1 MGDPGVPVMLALL
14 AVPVC
19 VLLFVVVLALMGGR
33 WTVPAPLPDPDL
45 DLDRD
50 LDLDLYRE
58 PVEELAPFGR
68 GYAPRPVEH
77 ARPALPA
84 GPAAPERAL
93 PAARPRAALP
103 PARPQYGAYSRDPY
117 ERPEEDDASSR
128 QAFPSGPYRHQ

>member
-1 MGDPGVPVMLALL
+1 VGDPGTPVMLVLL

-33 WTVPAPLPDPDL
+33 WTAPAPLADPDL

-50 LDLDLYRE
+50 LDLDPDLDLDRE
-58 PVEELAPFGR
+58 RVEKPAASGW
-68 GYAPRPVEH
+68 GYETRPPEY
-77 ARPALPA
+77 AL
-84 GPAAPERAL
+84 PAAPERAL

-103 PARPQYGAYSRDPY
+103 PARPQYGAYSHEPN

-128 QAFPSGPYRHQ
+128 QVFPYGPYRYQ